1 MKLLDLFCGAGGAG
15 MGYHQAGFDVVGV
28 DCEPQPNYPFD
39 FYQGDALAYLLEY
52 GHEFDA
58 IHASP
63 PCQGYSALGKGT
75 NANSH
80 KHPKFIDSTR
90 QLLKATGLPYVIEN
104 VPQSPLENR
113 ITLCGEMFGLGVIRH
128 RWFESNVLVMQ
139 PEHIPHRGLVRGW
152 RHGKMQDGPYLAVY
166 GRGGYKGTLDEWRRA
181 MGIDWM
187 TRVAEFNNAIP
198 PAYTKYMGQWLA
210 MAVIGAKA

>member
-1 MKLLDLFCGAGGAG
+1 MRLLDLFCGAGGAA
-15 MGYHQAGFDVVGV
+15 MGYKRAGFDVVGV
-28 DCEPQPNYPFD
+28 DCAPQPNYPFE
-39 FYQGDALAYLLEY
+39 FHQRDALEFLVVN
-52 GHEFDA
+52 HRDFDA

-75 NANSH
+75 NGNSH
-80 KHPKFIDSTR
+80 KHPQLLDETR
-90 QLLKATGLPYVIEN
+90 QLLTQTGLPWVIEN
-104 VPQSPLENR
+104 VPQAPINNR

-128 RWFESNVLVMQ
+128 RWFESNFLIMQ

-166 GRGGYKGTLDEWRRA
+166 GRGGYKGTLDEWREA

-187 TRVAEFNNAIP
+187 TRVSEFNNAIP
-198 PAYTKYMGQWLA
+198 PAYTEYIGQWLA
-210 MAVIGAKA
+210 MEVTGARA